1 MRPDIRRELRWS
13 YGILAGA
20 AILGGLITW
29 GFWWYADDTLSERTK
44 EEETHTLRTGPIN
57 LASEIEIVRTSI
69 DRVRADNTRYKGE
82 VGMKLISPFELA
94 KEQTNRG
101 YWCGA
106 LYDQIRFELQDL
118 GRNHSLVYNSE
129 IGFNRTGDIP
139 DAEAQYWATMLQHI
153 SRVAWLTMYTN
164 RFPGRLSG
172 IKNFSIE
179 PITIGKIVPTG
190 PVGRP
195 ALLREYPFKL
205 KVTGSL
211 VDILWLIHQV
221 TDKMEPEVEND
232 LLEFYASI
240 DSKVNSK
247 TPGFKP
253 KDPSA
258 YRQTGRLI
266 LGGYDIQARNR
277 KSDDAYVEHTVIL
290 HLAAMDFLSDEERGA
305 GVVRKPTTQVMSRP
319 P

>member
-20 AILGGLITW
+20 AILGGLIAW
-29 GFWWYADDTLSERTK
+29 GFWWYADDTQSERNK
-44 EEETHTLRTGPIN
+44 NEDEHTRRSGPIN
-57 LASEIEIVRTSI
+57 LASEIEIVHNSI
-69 DRVRADNTRYKGE
+69 DRVRVDTTKYKNE
-82 VGMKLISPFELA
+82 VGMRLISPFELG

-118 GRNHSLVYNSE
+118 GRNHSIQYNAE

-164 RFPGRLSG
+164 RIPKRG
-172 IKNFSIE
+172 IRNFSIE
-179 PITIGKIVPTG
+179 PITIGKIIATG
-190 PVGRP
+190 PTGRP

-205 KVTGSL
+205 KVTGSM

-221 TDKMEPEVEND
+221 TDKMDPEVENE

-240 DSKVNSK
+240 DTKVNSK
-247 TPGFKP
+247 TPNFTPKP
-253 KDPSA
+253 ASA

-266 LGGYDIQARNR
+266 LGGYDIQAKNR
-277 KSDDAYVEHTVIL
+277 KSDDAYNEHTVTL